1 MNPGFQNLPFAVSTV
16 DGRNFI
22 VRQPVVYVTKAGT
35 IYRIPVGATTDG
47 ASTPRGTWNLY
58 PPFGPYW
65 NAAVL
70 HDAAYQ
76 NTLEKAVAGLTID
89 NAADA
94 ADCQWSKANLE
105 KPDCDALLLEAC
117 ELTQVDWL
125 QRKIIFDA
133 VKDFGETAY
142 ENDRKRAAAK

>member
-76 NTLEKAVAGLTID
+76 NTLEKGTPGATGEESGPDTFSWA
-89 NAADA
+89 
-94 ADCQWSKANLE
+94 KANLE